1 MCDSPHMDIALLKP
15 DILAPGDGKSAG
27 LSPSEFDW
35 SQIRSAE
42 DPHFEMA
49 YMTLWQ
55 EFGAAHEMETRD
67 VVKAR
72 LSSAEGMRYEIL
84 LVRAKG
90 ALVAVRDHTVIPIDG
105 ELVVHLSH
113 LIIAP
118 SWRRSGIAG
127 WMRAAPILTAREFAS
142 ASDTSS
148 PSITLAGEMEY
159 DDGRDPRRALRLLAY
174 ERAGYLKVDPKA
186 VNYHQPDFR
195 TPAAIDASGGAR
207 PLPFQLII
215 RRVGRESRS
224 TISGAEVRRIVRALY
239 AMYRLQFRPQDM
251 AHAALSL
258 DRFPAADA
266 AIALLPPTA

>member
-1 MCDSPHMDIALLKP
+1 MDMAPLKP

-27 LSPSEFDW
+27 LSPSAFDW

-49 YMTLWQ
+49 YTTLWQ

-67 VVKAR
+67 VVAAR
-72 LSSAEGMRYEIL
+72 LSGTQGLRYEIL
-84 LVRAKG
+84 LARANG
-90 ALVAVRDHTVIPIDG
+90 AFVAVRDHTVIPTDG
-105 ELVVHLSH
+105 ELIVHLSH

-142 ASDTSS
+142 ETGTSS
-148 PSITLAGEMEY
+148 QNITLAGEMEY
-159 DDGRDPRRALRLLAY
+159 DDGNDPRKALRLLAY
-174 ERAGYLKVDPKA
+174 ERAGYLKVDPKE

-195 TPAAIDASGGAR
+195 APAAIDASGGAR

-215 RRVGRESRS
+215 RRIGRESRR
-224 TISGAEVRRIVRALY
+224 TVTGAEVRCIVQALY
-239 AMYRLQFRPQDM
+239 SMYRLQFRPQDM
-251 AHAALSL
+251 AHPALNL
-258 DRFPAADA
+258 ERYPVNDA
-266 AIALLPPTA
+266 VIALVPPTA